1 MAYKR
6 ERPLAWWLKSP
17 RIFEK
22 EKKKQLTLQDTI
34 IQLPSKDHVG
44 GIFFSFRYVYIIQM
58 FVKNI
63 DTKIAE
69 HIKPLGSAEKI
80 TY

>member
-1 MAYKR
+1 MHGDSRVQGY
-6 ERPLAWWLKSP
+6 LK
-17 RIFEK
+17 K
-22 EKKKQLTLQDTI
+22 KKKKQLTLQDTI